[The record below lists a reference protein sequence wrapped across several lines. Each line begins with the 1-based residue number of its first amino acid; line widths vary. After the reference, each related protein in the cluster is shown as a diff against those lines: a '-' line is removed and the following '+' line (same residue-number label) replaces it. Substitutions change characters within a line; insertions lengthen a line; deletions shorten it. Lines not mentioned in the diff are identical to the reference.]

1 MVLLDTLK
9 NRFEYEQNLLRA
21 DEPVNDILFW
31 ESHKALAISGRDAR
45 LPQAEEA
52 IHAVSNSGW
61 PVLTR
66 KSGGSAFPVASGVLN
81 ISILRNYPADVP
93 LDADANYKSLANWLL
108 KGLKPLKLNFSVGQT
123 NNALCDGRY
132 NLMLDGKKFIGT
144 SQQWHRRP
152 DGSSRHLMHCAILV
166 SADIKELVDVVNTF
180 YSIAELN
187 QRSIVLPDAHVNLC
201 EYEPS
206 MSVETVAHLIAKA
219 RYG

>member
-1 MVLLDTLK
+1 MVSLDTLK

-45 LPQAEEA
+45 LPQAEDA
-52 IHAVSNSGW
+52 IYTVSNSGW

-66 KSGGSAFPVASGVLN
+66 KSGGGAFRVASGVLN
-81 ISILRNYPADVP
+81 ISILRNYPAGAL

-108 KGLKPLKLNFSVGQT
+108 RGLKPLKLNISVGQT

-132 NLMLDGKKFIGT
+132 NLMIDGKKFIGT

-166 SADIKELVDVVNTF
+166 SAAIKELVDVVNTF

-187 QRSIVLPDAHVNLC
+187 QRSKVLPQVHIDLC

-206 MSVETVAHLIAKA
+206 LTVESVAHLIAKV
-219 RYG
+219 RYD

>member
-1 MVLLDTLK
+1 MVLLDTIK
-9 NRFEYEQNLLRA
+9 NRFEYEQDLLRA

-45 LPQAEEA
+45 LPHAEEA
-52 IHAVSNSGW
+52 ISVVSNSGW

-66 KSGGSAFPVASGVLN
+66 KSGGGAFPVASGVLN
-81 ISILRNYPADVP
+81 ISILRNYPADV
-93 LDADANYKSLANWLL
+93 LLNADANYKSLANWLL
-108 KGLKPLKLNFSVGQT
+108 RGLKPLNLNISVGQT

-132 NLMLDGKKFIGT
+132 NLMIDGKKFIGT
-144 SQQWHRRP
+144 SQQWHRRS

-166 SADIKELVDVVNTF
+166 SAVIKELVGVVNKF

-187 QRSIVLPDAHVNLC
+187 QRSIVLPHVHIDLC

-206 MSVETVAHLIAKA
+206 LTIESVAHLIAKV
-219 RYG
+219 RYD